1 MVPFLPAVVRE
12 AHHLFC
18 VSSATQHDLIRHFPE
33 ARGKSS
39 VVHNGLTPADKTRTG
54 TDLDLPEAFV
64 LFLGT
69 REPRKNLS
77 RLVVAME
84 KIWDDRPSF
93 PDLLV
98 AGGSGWG
105 MPGFEERVRKSHHA
119 SRIRLLGYV
128 EPAAAFE
135 LLRRASVLAYPSLY
149 EGFGFPPIEAMECGT
164 PVVASSSSSL
174 PEICGDLALLPDP
187 LLPGEIATALEQ
199 AVDDLVFRA
208 RARTEGPA
216 HAASFTWQRAVRAM
230 RPHFE
235 AAVKGDP
242 RSPA

>member
-1 MVPFLPAVVRE
+1 
-12 AHHLFC
+12 
-18 VSSATQHDLIRHFPE
+18 
-33 ARGKSS
+33 
-39 VVHNGLTPADKTRTG
+39 
-54 TDLDLPEAFV
+54 
-64 LFLGT
+64 
-69 REPRKNLS
+69 
-77 RLVVAME
+77 
-84 KIWDDRPSF
+84 
-93 PDLLV
+93 
-98 AGGSGWG
+98 